1 MELQDLK
8 NKKIIFAS
16 KEAGAGS
23 LLGALAKTLVPVK
36 GSIAIASPVSFKY
49 FENTDLSVYNTFD
62 SIDHKLVNVY
72 LTTCLTNENPSCV
85 GDTKRQSYF
94 SGKMVMLLTNTQR
107 IDFS

>member
-1 MELQDLK
+1 MRPCTDADWEGFYEFNAAQKSQITAHKAANQFWCPEL
-8 NKKIIFAS
+8 S
-16 KEAGAGS
+16 
-23 LLGALAKTLVPVK
+23 
-36 GSIAIASPVSFKY
+36 
-49 FENTDLSVYNTFD
+49 DLSVYNTFD